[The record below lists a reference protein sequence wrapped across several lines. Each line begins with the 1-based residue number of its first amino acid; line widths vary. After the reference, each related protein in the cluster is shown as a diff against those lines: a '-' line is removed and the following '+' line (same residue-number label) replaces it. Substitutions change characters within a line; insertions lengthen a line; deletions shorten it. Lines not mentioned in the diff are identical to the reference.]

1 LLCASGFFFNGDKEM
16 IFHLKFD
23 VKKKEFYVPGC
34 MATIIACCVTC
45 FIPLCGGLVPLKGY

>member
-1 LLCASGFFFNGDKEM
+1 MVDKEM

-45 FIPLCGGLVPLKGY
+45 FIPLCEALVRLEGY